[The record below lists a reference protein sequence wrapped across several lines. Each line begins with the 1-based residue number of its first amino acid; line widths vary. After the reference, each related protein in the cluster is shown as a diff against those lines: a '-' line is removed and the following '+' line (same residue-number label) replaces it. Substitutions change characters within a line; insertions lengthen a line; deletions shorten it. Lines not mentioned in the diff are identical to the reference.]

1 MLDRRSPIPLYHQL
15 SQSILAQI
23 TNGEL
28 EPGDTLPPE
37 RELTAAF
44 DVSRITVRRAI
55 DELENEGYVH
65 RVQGKG
71 TFVAPPRIQRGT
83 LKLTSFSEDIA
94 ALGMSPGS
102 KVLTLRQ
109 EIAPRRVAR
118 ELCLSEGATVWFV
131 ERLRFAD
138 ADVIG
143 LNLSYLALP
152 DSVTLTRDELERE
165 VSLWKVLEEKGITLT
180 ESDKV
185 IGAIAAEDW
194 HAELLD
200 VKDRT
205 PLLQVE
211 GVAYSEEGEPVEF
224 HQIISRADRY
234 KYHLHVTR

>member
-15 SQSILAQI
+15 SQSLLAQI
-23 TNGEL
+23 TNGEFKA
-28 EPGDTLPPE
+28 GDTLPPE
-37 RELTAAF
+37 RELTQAF

-55 DELENEGYVH
+55 DELENEGYVR

-71 TFVAPPRIQRGT
+71 TFVAPPRIQRGI

-94 ALGMSPGS
+94 ALGMEPGS
-102 KVLTLRQ
+102 KLLTLRREPAQ
-109 EIAPRRVAR
+109 RRVAR
-118 ELCLSEGATVWFV
+118 ELHLGEEATVWFV

-138 ADVIG
+138 SDVIG
-143 LNLSYLALP
+143 LNLSYLSLP
-152 DSVTLTRDELERE
+152 ADVTLTREELEE
-165 VSLWKVLEEKGITLT
+165 EPSLWKVLAEKGIVLS
-180 ESDKV
+180 EADKV

-200 VKDRT
+200 VRERT

-211 GVAYSEEGEPVEF
+211 GVAYSDHGEPIEF
-224 HQIISRADRY
+224 HQIITRADRY

>member
-15 SQSILAQI
+15 SQSLLAQI
-23 TNGEL
+23 TNGEF
-28 EPGDTLPPE
+28 EPGDALPPE
-37 RELTAAF
+37 RELTQAF

-55 DELENEGYVH
+55 DELENEGYVR

-71 TFVAPPRIQRGT
+71 TFVAPPRIQRGI

-94 ALGMSPGS
+94 ALGMRPGS
-102 KVLTLRQ
+102 KLLTLRQ
-109 EIAPRRVAR
+109 EPAQTRVAR
-118 ELCLSEGATVWFV
+118 ELRLSEGATVWFV

-138 ADVIG
+138 ADVVG

-152 DSVTLTRDELERE
+152 DSVTLSRDELEKE
-165 VSLWKVLEEKGITLT
+165 VSLWKVLADKGIVLK

-194 HAELLD
+194 HAELLE
-200 VKDRT
+200 VRERT

-211 GVAYSEEGEPVEF
+211 GVAYSEAGEPIEF
-224 HQIISRADRY
+224 HQIITRADRY